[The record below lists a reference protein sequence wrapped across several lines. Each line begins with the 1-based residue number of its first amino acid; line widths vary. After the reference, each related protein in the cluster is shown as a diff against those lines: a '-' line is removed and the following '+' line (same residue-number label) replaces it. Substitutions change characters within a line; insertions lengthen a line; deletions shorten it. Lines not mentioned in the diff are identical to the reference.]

1 MILESKL
8 DKLFEDCTIRSLIW
22 IKCDY
27 CNTEIQRVKKSVIK
41 LRKNLAK
48 DTCGNPAC
56 SQKKREEVLLLK
68 YGVSNP
74 NTPEAIAK
82 QKLNNIEKYGCDS
95 YLKTD
100 EFKEKR
106 KKKLL
111 ENYGVDTPLAHPVL
125 LNKHRQTCLERYNVD
140 NISKTPDFDKKR
152 KQNSV
157 QKYGVDS
164 PSKLEE
170 VKLKKKATSLE
181 KYGVEN
187 YSQTSEFKE
196 KYQKTSVERFGV
208 SHPSKNKQNR
218 EKAKKTNQKL
228 YGQTNYAK
236 TDEFK
241 ERYIKTCLEK
251 YGVPN
256 PLMLN
261 QTYGKAQGEIKDWL
275 NSLGFNFTADYKIM
289 PPKEIDLY
297 DPNVNLAIEY
307 CGLFWHNE
315 MSLEPRNQYYHYDK
329 YLACSSKNIRL
340 FTIFED
346 EWKEKQEI
354 CKSRI
359 LSALNLSPRIYARK
373 CKVVELS
380 KKDFSIFCEENHL
393 QGSNQLGFVF
403 YGLQYENDLIA
414 AISLGRHHRGR
425 NQIVLDRLCFKKNY
439 AVVGGSSKLFKS
451 CIIYATKND
460 YKEIIS
466 WSDNRWSEGNVYS
479 SLGFQLD
486 EELKP
491 DYCYVNFNAPVERI
505 SKQSQK
511 KSNTGC
517 PKDMTE
523 KEFALQNGLARLWDC
538 GKKRWSYKIA

>member
-1 MILESKL
+1 MILQSKL
-8 DKLFEDCTIRSLIW
+8 DKPFEQCTIRSLIW
-22 IKCDY
+22 IQCDY
-27 CNTEIQRVKKSVIK
+27 CGTEIQRVKKSVIK

-48 DTCGNPAC
+48 DTCGNTSC
-56 SQKKREEVLLLK
+56 TQQKREEIFMLK

-74 NTPEAIAK
+74 NTPEIIAK
-82 QKLNNIEKYGCDS
+82 QKEDNLKKYGCES
-95 YLKTD
+95 YLQTE
-100 EFKEKR
+100 EFKQKR

-111 ENYGVDTPLAHPVL
+111 EKYGVETPLANPDL
-125 LNKHRQTCLERYNVD
+125 LKKHRSTCLEKYAVD
-140 NISKTPDFDKKR
+140 NFSKTPEFDKKR
-152 KQNSV
+152 KEKSIK
-157 QKYGVDS
+157 KYGVDS
-164 PSKLEE
+164 PSKLEK
-170 VKLKKKATSLE
+170 VKYKKKVTCIK

-187 YSQTSEFKE
+187 YTQTSEFQE
-196 KYQKTSVERFGV
+196 KYKKTSLKHFGV
-208 SHPSKNKQNR
+208 PHPSKNKENR
-218 EKAKKTNQKL
+218 EKAKTTNQSR
-228 YGQTNYAK
+228 YGETNYAK

-261 QTYGKAQGEIKDWL
+261 QTYGKAQNEIKDWL
-275 NSLGFNFTADYKIM
+275 NSLGFNFGPDYTIM

-297 DPNVNLAIEY
+297 DPHVNLAIEY

-315 MSLEPRNQYYHYDK
+315 MSLEPRNQHYHFNK
-329 YLACSSKNIRL
+329 HFACQAKNVRL

-346 EWKEKQEI
+346 EWKNKKDI

-359 LSALNLSPRIYARK
+359 LSALNLLPKIYARK
-373 CKVVELS
+373 CKSVELC
-380 KKDFSIFCEENHL
+380 KKDFTDFCEENHL
-393 QGSNQLGFVF
+393 QGSNQLGVAF
-403 YGLQYENDLIA
+403 YGLKHENEIVA
-414 AISLGRHHRGR
+414 AISLGRHHRGK

-451 CIIYATKND
+451 CIIYATKNG

-479 SLGFQLD
+479 SLGFRLD

-491 DYCYVNFNAPVERI
+491 DYCYVNFNSPVERI

-517 PKDMTE
+517 PKDVTE
-523 KEFALQNGLARLWDC
+523 REFALQNGLARIWDC
-538 GKKRWSYKIA
+538 GKKRWIYKL